1 MSNLARIWDRGSETF
16 LKLWEETVWTDLQPG
31 PNNVILINPCKY
43 KSHVTLTYCP
53 AYIQSY
59 LGFGAGVEKRESSG
73 LLPSWRWI
81 IKKSKLLSWLF
92 RFIVQ
97 LLRRCEVFLPDVHV
111 AIYPPSLSPKQHTS
125 NRHASCCHWE
135 QAYKANHVLS
145 RNTVQRHTAF
155 VVIPLF
161 YHFPPPNNIQQ
172 NELIV
177 IGVWGRV

>member
-1 MSNLARIWDRGSETF
+1 MWR
-16 LKLWEETVWTDLQPG
+16 
-31 PNNVILINPCKY
+31 
-43 KSHVTLTYCP
+43 
-53 AYIQSY
+53 
-59 LGFGAGVEKRESSG
+59 RERVSSG

-97 LLRRCEVFLPDVHV
+97 LLRRCEVFLSGIHV

-145 RNTVQRHTAF
+145 RNKVQLHTAF

-161 YHFPPPNNIQQ
+161 YHFPQPNNIQQ

-177 IGVWGRV
+177 IGVWGRVKKPNKQKDTDGRDTILLQKQVNAEPSLACQALCEACTAS